1 MLSIENLY
9 AGYGGGDV
17 LQGVSLEV
25 RDGEIISLLGA
36 NGSGKT
42 TLINA
47 ICGFLPARGNI
58 VLDDHDIAGLPTHH
72 TFDRGIVQVS
82 QSRDLFTSLTVHE
95 NLQLGG
101 MRRRDGISKADV
113 AHRLTWVLELFPR
126 LREREKQIAG
136 TLSGGEQQMLAI
148 GRALMGFPK
157 ILLLDEPSGGLAP
170 KFVQDIGRILQK
182 LKEDRATVLLVE
194 QNIGLASTVSDRF
207 YILRAGKTVYQDEGQ
222 KLRTDAKELGQRF
235 YL

>member
-1 MLSIENLY
+1 MLSIENLC

-42 TLINA
+42 TLMNA
-47 ICGFLPARGNI
+47 ICGFLPARGRI
-58 VLDDHDIAGLPTHH
+58 LLDDENIIGRATHQ
-72 TFDRGIVQVS
+72 TFNHGIVQVS

-101 MRRRDGISKADV
+101 MRRRAGVSKSDV
-113 AHRLTWVLELFPR
+113 AHRLDWVLDLFPR
-126 LREREKQIAG
+126 LAERRTQITG

-148 GRALMGFPK
+148 GRALMGFPR

-170 KFVQDIGRILQK
+170 KFVAEIGRILHT
-182 LKEDRATVLLVE
+182 LKDDHATVLLVE

-207 YILRAGKTVYQDEGQ
+207 YILRSGKTVFEDDGA
-222 KLRTDAKELGQRF
+222 KLKTDAAALAQRF